1 MAQAD
6 VLSLIDAIGHL
17 DDTSTRL
24 RFYQDAVFD
33 LGRRGW
39 LTGDDSAQRLTSGT
53 ATYTPAS
60 GDAID
65 ILGVLYGD
73 RMLPEV
79 NVTELIIHDRD
90 WRDRRGDPVAY
101 TFEDETTNTF
111 RLYPTPEF
119 VPASQGA
126 TVDPNR
132 LWIFLT
138 ETRANVPA
146 WLEWPLVFDVLQRD
160 LAYPSAH
167 QDLAF
172 SERAGRLAELFYRMV
187 GEVPQR

>member
-1 MAQAD
+1 MPQAG
-6 VLSLIDAIGHL
+6 VLSLVDAIGHL

-24 RFYQDAVFD
+24 RFYQDAVYD

-53 ATYTPAS
+53 ATYAPAS

-65 ILGVLYGD
+65 VLGVLYGD
-73 RMLPEV
+73 RCLPEAS
-79 NVTELIIHDRD
+79 VTELLVADRD

-111 RLYPTPEF
+111 RLYPAPAF
-119 VPASQGA
+119 VPSSQA
-126 TVDPNR
+126 TDDPNR
-132 LWIFLT
+132 LFVLVT

-146 WLEWPLVFDVLQRD
+146 YVEWPLVFDILAREM
-160 LAYPSAH
+160 AYPSTH

-172 SERAGRLAELFYRMV
+172 AALCQQIADVFYRML
-187 GEVPQR
+187 GAPR